1 LILPNEDF
9 LRAAEALRLHG
20 FTALE
25 ALPGNKH
32 HFEGLEH
39 YAAQYMF
46 PPEVNERLE
55 PEFTVALFPA
65 SLVGW
70 KLLYVPVLDSRDK
83 GSFTTSLAI
92 QKIQIPETDVEQS
105 YIQLSRNSSTSDLR
119 DTISMASDDTAST
132 ISNIRDDSDEEY
144 VLITPSPPARPVRR
158 ESVPMERGNGPLS
171 PTESVCD
178 IVDMKPYSDTGAVK
192 MLPGQKMLEKTDGQ
206 LVFVDRGI
214 WVPRA
219 EGLKESFKNAA
230 EFMGRDGTGGSQ
242 FARTLQGWGNLL
254 GGRGS
259 V

>member
-1 LILPNEDF
+1 
-9 LRAAEALRLHG
+9 LRLHG
-20 FTALE
+20 FTALD
-25 ALPGNKH
+25 ATPGNKH
-32 HFEGLEH
+32 YFEGLEH

-55 PEFTVALFPA
+55 PEFSVALFPA

-92 QKIQIPETDVEQS
+92 QKMQIPEIEVDQS

-119 DTISMASDDTAST
+119 DTISIASDDTAST
-132 ISNIRDDSDEEY
+132 ISNIRDDSEEEY
-144 VLITPSPPARPVRR
+144 VVINPTTPQRPAVRR

-178 IVDMKPYSDTGAVK
+178 IVDMKPHPGTGAVK
-192 MLPGQKMLEKTDGQ
+192 MLPGQKMLEKSDAQ

-219 EGLKESFKNAA
+219 EGLKESFRNAV
-230 EFMGRDGTGGSQ
+230 EFMRRDGTGSSQ
-242 FARTLQGWGNLL
+242 FTRTLQGWSNLL
-254 GGRGS
+254 GGRGGA
-259 V
+259 